1 MYMRTSISNTN
12 RILLGGFVILNLGLI
27 VYMTEYASQSRINLF
42 LLGIMVMNFS
52 MFLLYSII
60 NSRYWNEYDK
70 LFTYF
75 STFIREK
82 NDLTE
87 FPVSEEFDENARFLS
102 LFKRT
107 YIENKLLKKDYNDFK
122 KVFDTFIP
130 KEIYSKIGFRGY
142 ERIVLGTAE
151 KKELTIMFLDIM
163 KFTTV
168 SESIEDPY
176 RALLLLNIYF
186 DGIGDIIYS
195 HHGYIDKY
203 LGDGILA
210 IFDEEHT
217 DDAIHAA
224 IEIQEFIRK
233 FQISTIG
240 RCIDIGIGINTG
252 SVIMGTIGTKRRM
265 DATVIGD
272 VVNIASRVESLTR
285 DNPHHILITKNTYD
299 VLVNRESF
307 SFHDLGEVTLSGK
320 KNSIFIY
327 GVDVFERVKLP
338 GGEKKEQTL

>member
-1 MYMRTSISNTN
+1 MRTSISRIN
-12 RILLGGFVILNLGLI
+12 RLLIGCFSVLNLGLI
-27 VYMTEYASQSRINLF
+27 VFMTHYAQEDRIDIYLFVIIMVNFGMITLYLF
-42 LLGIMVMNFS
+42 L
-52 MFLLYSII
+52 
-60 NSRYWNEYDK
+60 NSKYWDEHTR
-70 LFTYF
+70 LFQHF
-75 STFIREK
+75 STFIRDKKDPDKMPQDEQF
-82 NDLTE
+82 T
-87 FPVSEEFDENARFLS
+87 ENAEFLS

-107 YIENKLLKKDYNDFK
+107 YVENKLLKKDYTDFK

-130 KEIYSKIGFRGY
+130 QEIHSKIGFRGY

-151 KKELTIMFLDIM
+151 RRRLTIMFLDIM

-168 SESIEDPY
+168 SESIADPY

-203 LGDGILA
+203 LGDGMLV
-210 IFDEEHT
+210 IFDDDHT

-240 RCIDIGIGINTG
+240 RYIDIGIGINTG

-272 VVNIASRVESLTR
+272 VVNTASRIESLTR
-285 DNPHHILITKNTYD
+285 DNPYHIIITKDTHD
-299 VLVNRESF
+299 AIVNRQLF
-307 SFHDLGEVTLSGK
+307 SLHNLGETTLRGK
-320 KNSIFIY
+320 NIPIELY
-327 GVDVFERVKLP
+327 GVDMFERVELP
-338 GGEKKEQTL
+338 DGMNIK

>member
-1 MYMRTSISNTN
+1 
-12 RILLGGFVILNLGLI
+12 
-27 VYMTEYASQSRINLF
+27 MTYYVAESRIIIYLV
-42 LLGIMVMNFS
+42 IITMVNFG
-52 MFLLYSII
+52 MFAIHLSI
-60 NSRYWNEYDK
+60 NSRYWDEHAR
-70 LFTYF
+70 LFQYF
-75 STFIREK
+75 STFIRDKKDPDKMPEYEVFK
-82 NDLTE
+82 
-87 FPVSEEFDENARFLS
+87 ENAEFLS

-107 YIENKLLKKDYNDFK
+107 YVENKLLKKDYNDFK
-122 KVFDTFIP
+122 KVFDKFIP
-130 KEIYSKIGFRGY
+130 EEIHSKIGFRGY

-151 KKELTIMFLDIM
+151 RKRLTIMFLDIM

-168 SESIEDPY
+168 SESIADPY

-210 IFDEEHT
+210 IFDDDHT

-224 IEIQEFIRK
+224 IEIQEFIKK

-240 RCIDIGIGINTG
+240 RYIDIGIGINTG

-272 VVNIASRVESLTR
+272 VVNIASRIESLTR
-285 DNPHHILITKNTYD
+285 DNPYHIIITKDTYD
-299 VLVNRESF
+299 SLINRQFF
-307 SFHDLGEVTLSGK
+307 SLHDLGETTLRGK
-320 KNSIFIY
+320 NNPISLY
-327 GVDVFERVKLP
+327 GVDTFERVELP
-338 GGEKKEQTL
+338 DGCNK